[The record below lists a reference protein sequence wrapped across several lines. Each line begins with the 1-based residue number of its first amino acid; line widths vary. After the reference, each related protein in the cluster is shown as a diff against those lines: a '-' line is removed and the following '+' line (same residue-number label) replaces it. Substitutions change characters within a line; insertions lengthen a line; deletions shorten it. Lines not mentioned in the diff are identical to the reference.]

1 MRIHIALVGVNRA
14 LSQTSE
20 SLLRELTPRL
30 FPRSKTTWSLTLI
43 EPPGNVVNNPRAEE
57 VGELESS
64 IPISMSHIPVLRFD
78 QEKIDQELSR
88 SNHERI
94 AGEAE
99 WSSHP
104 ESIRNLLRFLHA
116 LNSTFEAA
124 VAPNDPDFV
133 VFCRPDLKILEP
145 LRLDLWIAVVQLLTL
160 FRQSVAILP
169 SWGRSRGLNDRF
181 AILSRKAAGNYF
193 CRIEE
198 WNELFT
204 LRPSANAEKL
214 LDFSLSDALV
224 LNSIHTAMV
233 RLRIGQ
239 VIDPTDRAM
248 LTQSQ
253 TQRRLSIY
261 RARVKRFRRRMGQA
275 IRERLK
281 P

>member
-1 MRIHIALVGVNRA
+1 MRIHIAIVGVNRA
-14 LSQTSE
+14 LSQTYE
-20 SLLRELTPRL
+20 SLLRELTPKL
-30 FPRSKTTWSLTLI
+30 SARSKITWSLTLI
-43 EPPGNVVNNPRAEE
+43 APPGNFVNNPRAEE
-57 VGELESS
+57 MGELENS
-64 IPISMSHIPVLRFD
+64 IPTSMDHIPVLQFD
-78 QEKIDQELSR
+78 QEEIDHELSQ

-94 AGEAE
+94 AGESE

-116 LNSTFEAA
+116 LNATFEEA
-124 VAPNDPDFV
+124 VAPRDPDFV

-145 LRLDLWIAVVQLLTL
+145 LRLDLWLAAVRLLTL

-181 AILSRKAAGNYF
+181 AILSRKAAGKYF
-193 CRIEE
+193 CRIGE

-204 LRPSANAEKL
+204 LRPTANAEKL
-214 LDFSLSDALV
+214 LDYSLSDALV

-233 RLRIGQ
+233 RLRIGH
-239 VIDPTDRAM
+239 VIDPTDRMM
-248 LTQSQ
+248 LTKSQ

-261 RARVKRFRRRMGQA
+261 RARVKRFMRRMGQA

>member
-20 SLLRELTPRL
+20 SLLRELAPRL
-30 FPRSKTTWSLTLI
+30 LPGSEITWSLTLI
-43 EPPGNVVNNPRAEE
+43 EPPGNIVNNPRAEE
-57 VGELESS
+57 AGELENS
-64 IPISMSHIPVLRFD
+64 IPISMGHIPVLRFD
-78 QEKIDQELSR
+78 EEVIDQKLSQ
-88 SNHERI
+88 SNYERI

-116 LNSTFEAA
+116 LNVTFEEA
-124 VAPNDPDFV
+124 VAPRDPDFV

-145 LRLDLWIAVVQLLTL
+145 LRLDLWLAVIRLLTL
-160 FRQSVAILP
+160 FRRSVAILP

-181 AILSRKAAGNYF
+181 AILSLEAAEKYF
-193 CRIEE
+193 CRIGE
-198 WNELFT
+198 WNKLFT
-204 LRPSANAEKL
+204 LRPAANAEKL
-214 LDFSLSDALV
+214 LDFSLSEALV

-233 RLRIGQ
+233 RLRIGH
-239 VIDPTDRAM
+239 VIDPTDRTM

-253 TQRRLSIY
+253 TERRLSIY